1 LGILVMVALACSG
14 GVAVARATTSV
25 GGNAVN
31 LVATPAVK
39 AALRRAFCRHVTS
52 GPCPR
57 GPLKTAKLRTYYGR
71 VGVNEYAVAYFDV
84 IADQPEWFS
93 RRVRGTW
100 RDRGDTGG
108 GSLRADPMVASG
120 GRLALPLFKLGTGP
134 AHRALV
140 QVLRAALER
149 FAEVAALVLS
159 VGDGLSPQNRRPIS
173 G

>member
-14 GVAVARATTSV
+14 GLAVARATTSV

-84 IADQPEWFS
+84 MADQPEWFS

-108 GSLRADPMVASG
+108 DLCGQIPRSLVVGVWHFRYSSSVQDPRT
-120 GRLALPLFKLGTGP
+120 GRWSKCYAPP
-134 AHRALV
+134 
-140 QVLRAALER
+140 
-149 FAEVAALVLS
+149 
-159 VGDGLSPQNRRPIS
+159 
-173 G
+173 